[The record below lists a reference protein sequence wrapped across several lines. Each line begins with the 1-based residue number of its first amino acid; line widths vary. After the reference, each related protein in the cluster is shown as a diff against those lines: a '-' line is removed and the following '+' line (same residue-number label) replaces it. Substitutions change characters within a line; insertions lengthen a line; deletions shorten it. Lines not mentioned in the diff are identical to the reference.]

1 MRSQARDLL
10 LFIDGKEESQSAAS
24 RGKVVWWVV
33 LKGILPAAG
42 KCGKDVCRVYCSYG
56 YAISIGFIFTLVP
69 RGQILFSLLSI
80 LGVFK
85 NALQAFACP
94 EAAFRSG
101 PIHKKGKHGLWY
113 CKNDLLRASLNFYNT
128 KVNKAPFHFTGS
140 PLPFF
145 FPLLGKLVRP

>member
-1 MRSQARDLL
+1 MTL
-10 LFIDGKEESQSAAS
+10 
-24 RGKVVWWVV
+24 
-33 LKGILPAAG
+33 AAG

-85 NALQAFACP
+85 NASHFGHKSIQNAFACP
-94 EAAFRSG
+94 EAAFRSM
-101 PIHKKGKHGLWY
+101 PTHKKGKHGLWY
-113 CKNDLLRASLNFYNT
+113 CKNDLPRASLNFYNT